1 MKPLILLAISAL
13 TQINGN
19 QPYSIATSKPTKELV
34 EMCQNDQNCMD
45 IETIDSKRHDRLI
58 KSNCYT
64 HISKGQRHWVIITP
78 TPECL
83 EIAYPK
89 GDL

>member
-1 MKPLILLAISAL
+1 MKTLITIAIAAL
-13 TQINGN
+13 TAINGN

-45 IETIDSKRHDRLI
+45 IEAIDSKRHDRLV

-64 HISKGQRHWVIITP
+64 QISKDDRHWVIITP

-83 EIAYPK
+83 GIAYPK
-89 GDL
+89 GEE